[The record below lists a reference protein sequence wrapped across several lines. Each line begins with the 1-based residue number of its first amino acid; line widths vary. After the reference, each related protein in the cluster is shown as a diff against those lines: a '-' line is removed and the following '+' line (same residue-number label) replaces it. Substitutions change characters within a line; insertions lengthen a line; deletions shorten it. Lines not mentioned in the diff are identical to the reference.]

1 MPGRTV
7 SADYPM
13 PGGGT
18 ATLTSSPGS
27 SKLFIADPADDHPLP
42 MKTPG
47 AATSGA
53 TAQEPTLHFFCGKMA
68 AGKSTLSKALA
79 AELNA
84 VLVCEDLWLSRLYAD
99 GIQTFDDYL
108 KYAARLKEVLAPH
121 LVQLLRQ
128 GNSVVLDFPGNVPR
142 QREWFRKV
150 FEAAGAAHVLHFID
164 VPDALC
170 KEQLH
175 KRNREQPPGSKV
187 MSDAE
192 FEHIT
197 AYFVPPSEA
206 EGFNIQL
213 YRAGARSRR

>member
-1 MPGRTV
+1 MPSRTV

-18 ATLTSSPGS
+18 ATLTSPPGS

-53 TAQEPTLHFFCGKMA
+53 TAQEPTLHFFC
-68 AGKSTLSKALA
+68 
-79 AELNA
+79 
-84 VLVCEDLWLSRLYAD
+84 EDLWLSRLYAD
-99 GIQTFDDYL
+99 SIQTFDDYL

-121 LVQLLRQ
+121 LVELLRQ

-164 VPDALC
+164 VPDDLC